1 MDLILFDKDSRE
13 IGPAK
18 LEVDFEV
25 GDSSTSND
33 FEITTAMT
41 DFQQYYKNLEGMEL
55 ARSSFSV
62 DHFAAIRE

>member
-1 MDLILFDKDSRE
+1 MDLILFDKDFRE

-18 LEVDFEV
+18 LEVDFEI

-41 DFQQYYKNLEGMEL
+41 DFYG
-55 ARSSFSV
+55 F
-62 DHFAAIRE
+62 